1 MTTWTRRPI
10 QLAVL
15 AVMIIALVACGGAEP
30 TQHDS
35 GPAEISGF
43 QLPADGELPG
53 WSRVT
58 EPEYYVADNLWNYI
72 NGQADFFIDYGFV
85 GVDTAEFRNDRT
97 GGSVVLEIYRMGS
110 PPEGFGIFA
119 AERTREDR
127 SIEIGSGAFLGP
139 NVLGFWQEEHY
150 VKVTSFEEGPEI
162 EELLILMAEGISSL
176 LPNRGIILEPLLLFP
191 KEGRVDAS
199 ERFIPKNFFGQPYLT
214 DAYQVDYV
222 VNDQPVQLFV
232 MEAASPADAASRFE
246 QLEKFHRARDQGS
259 VTLETEQAFP
269 MLIVDGPSKMVVF
282 QLDHRLGG
290 SVGMQDL
297 EIGRSAAAALAESIG
312 G

>member
-1 MTTWTRRPI
+1 MNSATLHPI
-10 QLAVL
+10 PYV
-15 AVMIIALVACGGAEP
+15 ALFLLMVACAGCGGGDQP
-30 TQHDS
+30 LS
-35 GPAEISGF
+35 GNDEAPVAAFNLSAGG
-43 QLPADGELPG
+43 DLPG
-53 WSRVT
+53 WTRLT
-58 EPEYYVADNLWNYI
+58 EVDRFDADNLWEYI